1 MTALPYLL
9 TASLLAQTVKNLPA
23 MQETWVGSLGWE
35 DPLEEGM
42 ASLEF
47 PLYSVMSS
55 AKGDSLSSSFPICIP
70 FISLSS
76 MIAVARISKTMLNE
90 SGESGYPCPIP
101 NFRGNAFDFSPLR
114 MICAVG
120 LSVWPLWY

>member
-1 MTALPYLL
+1 
-9 TASLLAQTVKNLPA
+9 
-23 MQETWVGSLGWE
+23 
-35 DPLEEGM
+35 M

-47 PLYSVMSS
+47 SLYSVMSS

-120 LSVWPLWY
+120 LSVWPLLY

>member
-47 PLYSVMSS
+47 SLYSVMSS

-90 SGESGYPCPIP
+90 SGESGYPYLVPDLRV
-101 NFRGNAFDFSPLR
+101 NTFSFSVLR
-114 MICAVG
+114 MTLAVG
-120 LSVWPLWY
+120 LS